1 MWSWVCRSC
10 CWSSQVVW
18 PKIHPTLPLK
28 RLSTSINIF
37 IWEVVAGST
46 DAVGFI
52 QKKYLRAIFTP
63 VHDMQSWI
71 LPQKSRRASTLQMLL
86 RCSSRAPLDHWCFG
100 SRTQTCHHCDISHW
114 LMKPGRFCLNILFF
128 FWDQIRWTIII
139 IIYWGYRGRC
149 QQCNTDAFC
158 EVLLLLRAVVSTDS
172 KWCRRFKL
180 GLYFPHPQLG

>member
-18 PKIHPTLPLK
+18 PKIHPTLSLK
-28 RLSTSINIF
+28 RLGTSINIF
-37 IWEVVAGST
+37 IWEEVAGST

-52 QKKYLRAIFTP
+52 QTTWEQYSHLCMT
-63 VHDMQSWI
+63 
-71 LPQKSRRASTLQMLL
+71 
-86 RCSSRAPLDHWCFG
+86 SSREFCPKKVVGLVRFNSPDALKMFFSCTTGPLVLWIENTDLSPLWHQPLVNEAWEVLPLPSCF
-100 SRTQTCHHCDISHW
+100 
-114 LMKPGRFCLNILFF
+114 FFF

-158 EVLLLLRAVVSTDS
+158 EVLLLLKS
-172 KWCRRFKL
+172 C
-180 GLYFPHPQLG
+180 G